1 MSHSPSSTWPAYA
14 RVPPF
19 LPVPLRARADGWTPE
34 RQARFIGLLAETGSV
49 VEAARAVGMS
59 RESAWRLRRRAGAA
73 SFAHAWDAV
82 AALLRGK
89 SHRDVN
95 FPKRK
100 ITPCELAE
108 LADEGPFHLTLRRGR
123 FVRAQRK
130 PSVSA
135 LLRHLRRLDAL
146 AVRHGWEW

>member
-1 MSHSPSSTWPAYA
+1 
-14 RVPPF
+14 VPPF
-19 LPVPLRARADGWTPE
+19 LPVPLRARADGWTPD

-49 VEAARAVGMS
+49 AEAARGVGMS
-59 RESAWRLRRRAGAA
+59 RESAWRLRRRAGAG

-82 AALLRGK
+82 TALRRGK
-89 SHRDVN
+89 SPSDVD

-108 LADEGPFHLTLRRGR
+108 LAGEGPFHVTLRRGS

-135 LLRHLRRLDAL
+135 LLRHLRRLDAA
-146 AVRHGWEW
+146 AVRGGWEWQ